1 MVNSYHQKTFYNSN
15 IECYVKIDCSVLKF
29 CKQNIWIRKRHIV
42 WYRSV
47 DLLSEKDLDN
57 IGNDNEG
64 DYGADK
70 SSSDSEEM
78 KKILKIGKKEVDE
91 LSGRT
96 NCQHV
101 NDFTETIFENETF
114 RRKLIFKI
122 RFIWYL
128 LFLPIISYMA
138 TTKIKVLWD
147 TNKLNSM

>member
-1 MVNSYHQKTFYNSN
+1 M
-15 IECYVKIDCSVLKF
+15 
-29 CKQNIWIRKRHIV
+29 
-42 WYRSV
+42 
-47 DLLSEKDLDN
+47 LSEKDLDN

-101 NDFTETIFENETF
+101 NDFTETIFENESF

-122 RFIWYL
+122 RFI
-128 LFLPIISYMA
+128 
-138 TTKIKVLWD
+138 
-147 TNKLNSM
+147 